1 MATMVPRHVD
11 PSVVASERRVFA
23 ALRDAAGS
31 QDWTVLHSLG
41 MSSDWAGEFGELDFV
56 IVMPGNG
63 IVCVEVKGGGVS
75 VRDGA
80 WTTTNRYGVTSTLKK
95 SPYRQVQ
102 DNQWKLLATLRK
114 KFGQNSP
121 EAKSRVGWIVVY
133 PDVLCPPL
141 TPEATRG
148 EIIDRD
154 DLDQEIGT
162 RIAGAPSLVALA
174 KRTDLIAPTAATC
187 GRIVSFFR
195 PEFEKVPAPAS
206 QDWDIETRLRQLTQE
221 QFDALDIV
229 EDNRVCLLKGPAG
242 TGKTLIGMEAAR
254 REAQFGK
261 SVLVACFN
269 AALGAWLAQ
278 SARAFGPGRVIAGHV
293 HGLLRQRIEASEFAG
308 EFRSQTAD
316 ADAEDV
322 FRTSYY
328 DFGALAVAGSDERF
342 DIIVVDEVQD
352 IPTAR
357 LADVLAAWSRED
369 GSTRIIL
376 LGDFTRQAIYAGSTD
391 ASPADIERYLGPVAS
406 FNLRLNCRNTRRIA
420 DQTAILSG
428 FELQKV
434 SPRQPEGEPVSLQYH
449 RDGREGVSIVDGI
462 VRHLREA
469 GYRPGDVIV
478 IGPRRRENS
487 LLAGNTAVGGWAL
500 RPLAQAGPEQVAY
513 ATAHGFKGLERKVVI
528 LVDAAAEDAAEADA
542 LMYVAMSRARLRLFI
557 VAPESA
563 RVAFDARLRSA
574 ALAALAVGGF

>member
-1 MATMVPRHVD
+1 MATMMPRRID
-11 PSVVASERRVFA
+11 PSVIVSERRVFE
-23 ALRDAAGS
+23 ALRNTAAS
-31 QDWTVLHSLG
+31 QDWIVLHSLG

-56 IVMPGNG
+56 VIMPGNG

-114 KFGQNSP
+114 KFGPNSP
-121 EAKSRVGWIVVY
+121 EAKCRVGWLVIF
-133 PDVLCPPL
+133 PDVQCPPL

-154 DLDQEIGT
+154 DLDQDIGA
-162 RIAGAPSLVALA
+162 RIANAPSLVALA
-174 KRTDLIAPTAATC
+174 KRTDLLGPASGTC
-187 GRIVSFFR
+187 TRIVSFFR

-206 QDWDIETRLRQLTQE
+206 QDWDIETRLRHLTE
-221 QFDALDIV
+221 DQFEALDTV
-229 EDNRVCLLKGPAG
+229 EDNRICLLKGSAG

-254 REAQFGK
+254 RDVTLGR

-269 AALGAWLAQ
+269 AALGAWLGH
-278 SARAFGPGRVIAGHV
+278 SVREFRPGRVVAGHV
-293 HGLLRQRIEASEFAG
+293 HGLLRARIEASEFAAD
-308 EFRSQTAD
+308 FR
-316 ADAEDV
+316 AEV
-322 FRTSYY
+322 AGSEVGKAFESTYY
-328 DFGALAVAGSDERF
+328 DYGALAVTGSAERF
-342 DIIVVDEVQD
+342 DTIVFDEVQD
-352 IPTAR
+352 IPSVH
-357 LADVLAAWSRED
+357 LAALLAAWSKDD

-376 LGDFTRQAIYAGSTD
+376 LGDFTRQAIYAGSSQ
-391 ASPADIERYLGPVAS
+391 ASPAEIERYLGPIAS

-428 FELQKV
+428 FVRQKV
-434 SPRQPEGEPVSLQYH
+434 NSRQPEGESVSLQYH
-449 RDGREGVSIVDGI
+449 RDRKEGLIIVDGI

-469 GYRPGDVIV
+469 GYKPGDVVV

-487 LLAGNTAVGGWAL
+487 LLASSPSVGGWVV
-500 RPLAQAGPEQVAY
+500 RPLTQAGADQVAY
-513 ATAHGFKGLERKVVI
+513 ATAHAFKGLERKVVI
-528 LVDAAAEDAAEADA
+528 LVDAAADDADEVDA
-542 LMYVAMSRARLRLFI
+542 LAYVAMSRARLRLFV

-563 RVAFDARLRSA
+563 RVGFDARLRSA
-574 ALAALAVGGF
+574 ALAALAIGE